1 MFSTGSGGLFA
12 RTTHAGPADDA
23 STTLSPGI
31 NPYVPHDYRIEW
43 SATDVKYYVD
53 DFSAPV
59 ATHAAAI
66 AGPMGLV
73 ISDAPDGNVVSVD
86 SLGLLSD
93 TFESPVHDL
102 GEAPAAWHP
111 LTTTVDE
118 PAGTHVILETRSGST
133 PTPDSSWSAYQPL
146 GANNAIESP
155 LGRYLQYRAKLST
168 TDAQVTPSLDD
179 VQLDYTAPSTS
190 ITDVEVSGT
199 TAAVSF
205 SSPAPDVDRFECR
218 VDDGGF
224 APCTS
229 PYGFTGL
236 AESSHTVYVRAVD
249 HAGNVG
255 VADSKAFS
263 VDTTAPTTSISD
275 VQVSGT
281 AATVSFSSAASDVAR
296 FECRVDGDAYATCT
310 SPKQFT
316 GSPRARTRSP
326 CGRSTTPATSARRTA
341 RRSPSIPRRPA
352 RRSATCR

>member
-1 MFSTGSGGLFA
+1 M
-12 RTTHAGPADDA
+12 
-23 STTLSPGI
+23 
-31 NPYVPHDYRIEW
+31 
-43 SATDVKYYVD
+43 KYYVD

-190 ITDVEVSGT
+190 ITGVEVSGT
-199 TAAVSF
+199 TATVSF
-205 SSPAPDVDRFECR
+205 SSPASDVDRFECR

-236 AESSHTVYVRAVD
+236 AEGSHTVYVQAVD
-249 HAGNVG
+249 NAGNVG
-255 VADSKAFS
+255 VADSKAFT

-296 FECRVDGDAYATCT
+296 FECRVDGGVYATCT
-310 SPKQFT
+310 SPKQYTALAEGAHTVFVRAVDNDGNIGAADSKT
-316 GSPRARTRSP
+316 FSVDTTAPSTSISDLQVSGSTASVFVLERGVGCRAVRVPR
-326 CGRSTTPATSARRTA
+326 
-341 RRSPSIPRRPA
+341 
-352 RRSATCR
+352 